1 MQFQMLTFIFIL
13 ELILQPI
20 IKAKILIYI
29 LHMLLKYISCF
40 THAFNCCKVGI
51 GDIHSSWMTVL
62 SGVSQGSVLV
72 TGISART
79 FHQ

>member
-1 MQFQMLTFIFIL
+1 
-13 ELILQPI
+13 
-20 IKAKILIYI
+20 
-29 LHMLLKYISCF
+29 MLLKYISCF
-40 THAFNCCKVGI
+40 THSTVVRWALVEKVGI